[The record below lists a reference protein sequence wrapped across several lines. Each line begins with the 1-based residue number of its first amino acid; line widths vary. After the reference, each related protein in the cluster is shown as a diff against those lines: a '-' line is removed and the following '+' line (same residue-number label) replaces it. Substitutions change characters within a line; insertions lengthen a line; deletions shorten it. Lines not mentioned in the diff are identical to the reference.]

1 MRSILKQPS
10 VALPALALS
19 LSLSLSEPAQAHL
32 MVAQHGTLNIV
43 EGSAFM
49 VLSLPVSA
57 FEGID
62 DNNDGEVSMIEF
74 NSHRAAIVES
84 VKQNVILSDENGDRP
99 LRGIMLSP
107 VMPHDAVHPAT
118 VASQVVVMGSFTLDD
133 ADSALRFQ
141 VGLYG
146 ERIEE
151 RSLEITATRRSDN
164 RKQVLELTPAT
175 STGLFFPIIESE
187 T

>member
-1 MRSILKQPS
+1 MRSILKQLS

-19 LSLSLSEPAQAHL
+19 LSMSLALSESAQAHL

-62 DNNDGEVSMIEF
+62 DNNDGEVSLIEF
-74 NSHRAAIVES
+74 NSHRAAIGES

-99 LRGIMLSP
+99 LQGIMLSP

-118 VASQVVVMGSFTLDD
+118 VASQVVVMGRFTLDD
-133 ADSALRFQ
+133 ADAALRFQ

-146 ERIEE
+146 EQIQE

-175 STGLFFPIIESE
+175 PTGLFFTIG
-187 T
+187 